1 MDKKIIL
8 PLKYRP
14 KNFEELIGQESMVL
28 SLKSALKKNKLHNAY
43 ILTGIRGVGKTTT
56 ARIISKAIN
65 CNKHFEHGVQA
76 EIFRSGPQRARH
88 RLQPRK

>member
-56 ARIISKAIN
+56 ARIISKAIIAISILSMEF
-65 CNKHFEHGVQA
+65 NKIMKFIVSVMILPNQNT
-76 EIFRSGPQRARH
+76 
-88 RLQPRK
+88 